1 MSRQNMRMLRPSILC
16 RRRAMSGAVFYA
28 RREQGLLSRARVT
41 ARRIQAIHLGQVIHL
56 ARHIA
61 VVLIILVQATR
72 QVRLIAGVII
82 ILLQATEHRPAQC
95 QVRVL

>member
-1 MSRQNMRMLRPSILC
+1 MYRLNMRMLQLSTSSH
-16 RRRAMSGAVFYA
+16 RRVMNGAVFYA

-61 VVLIILVQATR
+61 VVLIILVQ
-72 QVRLIAGVII
+72 V
-82 ILLQATEHRPAQC
+82 TEHRPAQC

>member
-1 MSRQNMRMLRPSILC
+1 MSRLNMRMLQLSTSSH
-16 RRRAMSGAVFYA
+16 RRVMNGAVFYA
-28 RREQGLLSRARVT
+28 RREQGLLSRAQVT

-82 ILLQATEHRPAQC
+82 ILLEATEHRPAQC